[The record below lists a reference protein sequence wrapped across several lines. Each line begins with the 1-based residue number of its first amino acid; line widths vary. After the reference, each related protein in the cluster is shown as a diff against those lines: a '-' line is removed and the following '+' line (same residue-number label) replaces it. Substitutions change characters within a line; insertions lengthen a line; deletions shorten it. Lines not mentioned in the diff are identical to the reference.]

1 MKVLDV
7 PSTGKRGVVVG
18 QGGRYGQVSRTLAI
32 PTNPR
37 TTAQLAVR
45 QALSTQAKKWR
56 TLTQAQIAAWNTTA
70 ADQQTTPEDGQSGR
84 KTGLQLFIQ
93 VNTIGLLTGQPT
105 VSDPPPAVAPVGLP
119 AITLTLANT
128 AGVVSIKLAT
138 AGTMPAK
145 ALVKACKPQSAGI
158 SICNNWRTLGLCPAV
173 TGGAVDITA
182 LFTAKF
188 GAPPVGKKLFIQV
201 AEVAGY
207 TEEIPS
213 QYEGVVPAST

>member
-1 MKVLDV
+1 
-7 PSTGKRGVVVG
+7 VVVG

-45 QALSTQAKKWR
+45 QALSLQAKKWR
-56 TLTQAQIAAWNTTA
+56 TLTQAQIAAWNTAA

-93 VNTIGLLTGQPT
+93 VNTIALLTGQAT
-105 VSDPPPAVAPVGLP
+105 VSDPPTAVMPVGLP
-119 AITLTLANT
+119 AITLALANT
-128 AGVVSIKLAT
+128 AEVVSIKLAT

-173 TGGAVDITA
+173 TGGAADITA

-188 GAPPVGKKLFIQV
+188 GAPPVGTKLFIQV
-201 AEVAGY
+201 EEVAGY
-207 TEEIPS
+207 IEEIPS
-213 QYEGVVPAST
+213 QYEGIVPAAS

>member
-45 QALSTQAKKWR
+45 QALSNQSKRWR
-56 TLTQAQIAAWNTTA
+56 TLTQAQIAAWNTAA

-84 KTGLQLFIQ
+84 MTGLQLFVQ
-93 VNTIGLLTGQPT
+93 VNTVAILTGQPT
-105 VSDPPPAVAPVGLP
+105 VSNPPPAVAPVGLP
-119 AITLTLANT
+119 AITLTLTNT

-138 AGTMPAK
+138 AGAMPAI

-158 SICNNWRTLGLCPAV
+158 SICNNWRKLGLCPPV
-173 TGGAVDITA
+173 TSGAADITA

-188 GAPPVGKKLFIQV
+188 GAPIAGKKLFIQV
-201 AEVAGY
+201 VEVAGY
-207 TEEIPS
+207 TVEIPS
-213 QYEGVVPAST
+213 QYEGVVPGAT